1 MKMNLEL
8 KKLSRE
14 KVIIYMLNGKVTII
28 LLTVGLKKRHS
39 INEWIFYK
47 TYTFDGNVKIEL
59 DLSNYATK
67 EDFKKCYKC
76 NKSKLAK

>member
-1 MKMNLEL
+1 MFLVILTVKKLLEGFVKRNCKKQMKMNLEL

-39 INEWIFYK
+39 INE
-47 TYTFDGNVKIEL
+47 
-59 DLSNYATK
+59 
-67 EDFKKCYKC
+67 
-76 NKSKLAK
+76 

>member
-39 INEWIFYK
+39 INE
-47 TYTFDGNVKIEL
+47 
-59 DLSNYATK
+59 
-67 EDFKKCYKC
+67 
-76 NKSKLAK
+76 